1 MIEQKMDI
9 YYHYLAFQFTF
20 EYIFHKINIDKMNM
34 NAASIKDIDKQNKN
48 LKKRAKT
55 LEISAVF
62 EC

>member
-34 NAASIKDIDKQNKN
+34 NAASIKDIDK
-48 LKKRAKT
+48 
-55 LEISAVF
+55 
-62 EC
+62 